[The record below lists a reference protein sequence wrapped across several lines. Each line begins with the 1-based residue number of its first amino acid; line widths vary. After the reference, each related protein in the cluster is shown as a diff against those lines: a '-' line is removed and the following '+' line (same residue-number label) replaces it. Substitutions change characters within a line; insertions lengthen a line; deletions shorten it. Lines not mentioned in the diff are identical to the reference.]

1 MSFSSTWTMKT
12 GTARMTHHFQ
22 PLLVKQA
29 VMCTKEVHHPEIV
42 CVAQRF
48 QMGKNQ
54 KGTEIPHLD
63 HLTHRQLVL
72 RIKAGFDRKSL
83 QLFVGKKLNQSTI
96 K

>member
-1 MSFSSTWTMKT
+1 
-12 GTARMTHHFQ
+12 MTHHFQ

-29 VMCTKEVHHPEIV
+29 VMCTKEVEVDHHRQIV

-72 RIKAGFDRKSL
+72 IIKAGFDRKSL
-83 QLFVGKKLNQSTI
+83 QLFLKLLNQSAYN
-96 K
+96 